1 MPEMD
6 GLQLVQHIRSS
17 PEQKNV
23 PILMVTSEQ
32 NQNRLA
38 ALDKAGVSAL
48 LDKPFEP
55 DSIRQLI
62 INILG

>member
-1 MPEMD
+1 MD
-6 GLQLVQHIRSS
+6 GLELVNAIRTTST
-17 PEQKNV
+17 V

-38 ALDKAGVSAL
+38 SIEKSGVSAV

-55 DSIRQLI
+55 ISIKRLILQLL
-62 INILG
+62 N